1 MSTQTRADVLRITE
15 TKLQFLIDY
24 TDEIIAVIHLLTNP
38 NVKPHLQYMINIIY
52 EIQGITS
59 WRTGDR
65 LRHFLECH
73 PRRSLERVLQRL
85 IRREFYIDDSLT
97 IKNWR
102 TLLQTKFE
110 LNAIQMMV
118 TKIYLFME
126 CPTQTLPQQQ

>member
-1 MSTQTRADVLRITE
+1 MTTDSRADTLRITE
-15 TKLQFLIDY
+15 TKLKFLIDY
-24 TDEIIAVIHLLTNP
+24 TDEIIAVIHLLTNS
-38 NVKPHLQYMINIIY
+38 NVKPHLQYMIGLIN
-52 EIQGITS
+52 EIRTITA
-59 WRTGDR
+59 WREGDK
-65 LRHFLECH
+65 LYHFLECH

-118 TKIYLFME
+118 TKIYLYME
-126 CPTQTLPQQQ
+126 CPTQTLQQRP